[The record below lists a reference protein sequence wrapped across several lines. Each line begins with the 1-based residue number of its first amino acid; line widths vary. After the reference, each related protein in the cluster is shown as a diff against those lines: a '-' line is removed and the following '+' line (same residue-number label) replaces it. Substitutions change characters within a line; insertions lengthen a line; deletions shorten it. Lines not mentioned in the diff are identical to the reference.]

1 VADGWPRG
9 VCAAAGPGTLAATIR
24 FPGRD
29 AEENGAHYMDTQR
42 LILLVIFSF
51 SLVLL
56 WDAWEKANQPPP
68 QVAASAVQ
76 SQGVP
81 TPTPRTSPENLSAST
96 SPSTARATGV
106 PGAEAPAAQGT
117 TVQVRTDLVV
127 ATINT
132 LGGTLQRLELLK
144 HKAQADENKNFVLLG
159 RSYNYD
165 AESGLIGDGLPNHR
179 TIWRV
184 LPGPRELSVG
194 EDKLEVRLAAEGPN
208 GLSVEKVYT
217 FHRNRYLIDVGFE
230 IKNRGTAPV
239 TADTY
244 FQLVRND
251 KDPPGQTHT
260 SRTYFGPVMYT
271 AESKYKKISFSDI
284 EEGKAEYPKHADDGW
299 IGIVQHYFVSA
310 WVPTGKLPRE
320 FYLKHLPDGLFAAGL
335 IVSTPRVAPGASVR
349 VDVPLFA
356 GPQEQKRLR
365 SVAPGFDLVVDYGW
379 LSIIA
384 WPLFWLLEKYHGLTG
399 NWGVAIILLTITVK
413 LVFFPLSAASYKSMA
428 KMKLVTPRLTKL
440 REMYGNDR
448 AKLNQAMMEL
458 YKTEKINPLGG
469 CFPIV
474 VQIPVFIALYWTLL
488 AAIELRHAPFIFWI
502 KDLSA
507 LDPYYVLPILMTIS
521 MVIQTRMNPKPPDP
535 VQAKVMTF
543 MPFVFSVFF
552 FFFPAGL
559 VLYWLVNNI
568 LSILQQWQIQR
579 MFTRDKPA
587 HDKR

>member
-1 VADGWPRG
+1 
-9 VCAAAGPGTLAATIR
+9 
-24 FPGRD
+24 
-29 AEENGAHYMDTQR
+29 MDTQR
-42 LILLVIFSF
+42 LVLLVIFSF
-51 SLVLL
+51 SVVLL
-56 WDAWEKANQPPP
+56 WDAWEKASQPPP
-68 QVAASAVQ
+68 QIAAPAAQ
-76 SQGVP
+76 HQGVP
-81 TPTPRTSPENLSAST
+81 TPTPGPSADKLSASAP
-96 SPSTARATGV
+96 SPAARAAGV
-106 PGAEAPAAQGT
+106 PGAEAPPAQGT
-117 TVQVRTDLVV
+117 TVEVRTDLVL

-159 RSYNYD
+159 RSYDYE
-165 AESGLIGDGLPNHR
+165 AESGLIGEGLPNHR
-179 TIWRV
+179 TVWRI
-184 LPGPRELSVG
+184 LPGPHALAAG
-194 EDKLEVRLAAEGPN
+194 ADKLEVRLAADGAN

-217 FHRNRYLIDVGFE
+217 FYRDRYLIDVAFQ
-230 IKNRGTAPV
+230 IKNQGTAPV
-239 TADTY
+239 TADAY

-310 WVPTGKLPRE
+310 WVPSGKLPRE
-320 FYLKHLPDGLFAAGL
+320 FYLKRLPDGLFAAGL
-335 IVSTPRVAPGASVR
+335 IVSTPRLTPGASAR

-356 GPQEQKRLR
+356 GPQEQKRLKA
-365 SVAPGFDLVVDYGW
+365 VAPGFDLVVDYGW

-384 WPLFWLLEKYHGLTG
+384 WPLFWLLEKYHSLTG
-399 NWGVAIILLTITVK
+399 NWGVAIILLTVTVK

-469 CFPIV
+469 CFPIL